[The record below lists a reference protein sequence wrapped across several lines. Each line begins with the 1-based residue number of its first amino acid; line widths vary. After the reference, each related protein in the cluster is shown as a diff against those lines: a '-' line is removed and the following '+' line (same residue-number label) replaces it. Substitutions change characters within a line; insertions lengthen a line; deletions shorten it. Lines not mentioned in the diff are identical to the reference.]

1 VIVKYCQ
8 TRKSK
13 KMQALPIF
21 MDIVDEMKNS
31 LDYQDGKSFID
42 QFAPFFIIPQNQQT
56 QQRCSGQRQQQQ
68 SRRCRRGN
76 QFQCAR
82 QNNNATQDTCCQK
95 VDSQNENFQVVFDV
109 QSFKPEEIN
118 VKVKGREIMVEGK
131 HEERSEDDM
140 GFVSRQFTRRFTL
153 PDDYDIE
160 TVSTL
165 LSIDG
170 KMTIKALKPQPPA
183 VEMKERVI
191 PIQRL
196 PTEADETDKKKGNET
211 VTEVEK
217 SADVSE
223 SNNMEI

>member
-1 VIVKYCQ
+1 VSIIVKYCE

-21 MDIVDEMKNS
+21 MDFVDEMKNS

-42 QFAPFFIIPQNQQT
+42 QFAPFFIIPQHQQN
-56 QQRCSGQRQQQQ
+56 QQRCPGQQQQ
-68 SRRCRRGN
+68 QQPRRCKRGN
-76 QFQCAR
+76 QFQCTR
-82 QNNNATQDTCCQK
+82 RNNNATQETCCQK
-95 VDSQNENFQVVFDV
+95 VDSQTDIFQVAFDV

-131 HEERSEDDM
+131 HEDRVEGDM

-153 PDDYDIE
+153 PDDFDIE

-183 VEMKERVI
+183 VETKERVI
-191 PIQRL
+191 PIQRI
-196 PTEADETDKKKGNET
+196 PADVEDKEKGSEK

-223 SNNMEI
+223 SNSMEI